1 MRIRF
6 SFVQRNANSLL
17 ICAENREL
25 PSHWYKN
32 CEPASHWC
40 IGLHTCFSLVQR
52 TTSSLLI
59 SAENCKLAS
68 HRCRGLQAPSHWC
81 ISAEDYTS
89 SLLIGAEGYKLA
101 SHWWRKLRAR
111 FSLVQRATSLLLIG
125 GENCE
130 LASHWCRGL
139 RSSCVAILLLAWYWR
154 LDRRDRPRWRV
165 GRTQKDRLVMEEKN
179 TINNFGQH
187 PK

>member
-1 MRIRF
+1 MKISRNYTKRNFAATLCRSWVRGGVRPVQPWRIR
-6 SFVQRNANSLL
+6 RANADCTIFGFPLYRFPFCL
-17 ICAENREL
+17 FIFL
-25 PSHWYKN
+25 W
-32 CEPASHWC
+32 
-40 IGLHTCFSLVQR
+40 
-52 TTSSLLI
+52 
-59 SAENCKLAS
+59 
-68 HRCRGLQAPSHWC
+68 
-81 ISAEDYTS
+81 EDYTS

-154 LDRRDRPRWRV
+154 PDRRDRPRWRV

-179 TINNFGQH
+179 TFKQLSSAS
-187 PK
+187 